1 MSFTNWRKWFKR
13 LPLSIKWF
21 ILLLLIRPVLDQFY
35 FLKEISP
42 LISPL
47 YLVGILTPFF
57 IFISFGVRS
66 FPKRIKSIKS
76 DLLFVM
82 WSLLL
87 FANLIAVFLIDSPM
101 DSLATLLRFSL
112 PVLLYLYFRSVVNSR
127 LNLIGILQTL
137 YYSAYFPALLLGYEF
152 IFGSLNA
159 EYLSDSRGGGE
170 RMQGGYADIMNY
182 AIYISSALIIKAY
195 FFFRSKKS
203 YFKRKN
209 FRGLMLTVIVSF
221 LGLIA
226 IKQTISWLV
235 FIYLIS
241 LFMVFNFKS
250 AKGKLIV
257 IILAPL
263 FIFIG
268 LSVFESKIEPL
279 IEKEYAVIEGEKEIG
294 RAFNGRASRWI
305 YYFDVYSTM
314 PVVSNVFGTPLSLE
328 QDAKPM
334 ISGLMHN
341 EYIRLLF
348 LTGIAGLALFL
359 LFLFGLFR
367 KVWLMDRADRFLG
380 LAVLGSFAIFSV
392 TTTPLIYAPYLY
404 FVIPVFAYMALP
416 SIILKSNN
424 G

>member
-1 MSFTNWRKWFKR
+1 MSFTIWRKWFKQ

-42 LISPL
+42 FLSPL

-57 IFISFGVRS
+57 IFMSFGVRS
-66 FPKRIKSIKS
+66 FPKRIQSLKS
-76 DLLFVM
+76 DLLFGM
-82 WSLLL
+82 WSVLL

-112 PVLLYLYFRSVVNSR
+112 PVLLYLYFRSVVNSK

-159 EYLSDSRGGGE
+159 EYLTESRGGGE

-209 FRGLMLTVIVSF
+209 FRGLVLTLIVSF
-221 LGLIA
+221 FGLIA

-235 FIYLIS
+235 FVYLIS

-257 IILAPL
+257 IILAPI
-263 FIFIG
+263 FILIG

-279 IEKEYAVIEGEKEIG
+279 IEKEYAVIDGEKEVG

-305 YYFDVYSTM
+305 YYFEVYSTL
-314 PVVSNVFGTPLSLE
+314 PVISNVFGTPLSLE
-328 QDAKPM
+328 QEAKPM

-348 LTGIAGLALFL
+348 LTGIVGLALFL

-380 LAVLGSFAIFSV
+380 LAVLGSFAIFAV

-416 SIILKSNN
+416 SIILKRNN

>member
-1 MSFTNWRKWFKR
+1 
-13 LPLSIKWF
+13 L
-21 ILLLLIRPVLDQFY
+21 
-35 FLKEISP
+35 
-42 LISPL
+42 
-47 YLVGILTPFF
+47 
-57 IFISFGVRS
+57 
-66 FPKRIKSIKS
+66 
-76 DLLFVM
+76 
-82 WSLLL
+82 
-87 FANLIAVFLIDSPM
+87 
-101 DSLATLLRFSL
+101 
-112 PVLLYLYFRSVVNSR
+112 
-127 LNLIGILQTL
+127 GILQTF
-137 YYSAYFPALLLGYEF
+137 YYSAYVPALLLGYEF
-152 IFGSLNA
+152 AFGSLNA

-209 FRGLMLTVIVSF
+209 FRGLVLTVIVSF

-226 IKQTISWLV
+226 IKQTVSWLV
-235 FIYLIS
+235 FVYLIS
-241 LFMVFNFKS
+241 LFMIFNFKS
-250 AKGKLIV
+250 AKGKLLV
-257 IILAPL
+257 VVLAPV

-279 IEKEYAVIEGEKEIG
+279 IEKEYAVIDGEKEVG

-305 YYFDVYSTM
+305 YYFEVYSTM
-314 PVVSNVFGTPLSLE
+314 PVVSNVFGTPLSLK

-348 LTGIAGLALFL
+348 LTGIAGLALYL

-380 LAVLGSFAIFSV
+380 LAVLGSFAIFSF

-416 SIILKSNN
+416 SIILKRNN